1 MTFKRCLSIVLIHEL
16 PVKSRKVMLHYVIFQ
31 GCYGRDA
38 FGSRKFEVGDAF
50 ESTELAIFTLLCLA
64 DFYL

>member
-1 MTFKRCLSIVLIHEL
+1 MLFFKV
-16 PVKSRKVMLHYVIFQ
+16 VMVEMPLV
-31 GCYGRDA
+31 GS
-38 FGSRKFEVGDAF
+38 GSRKFEVGDAF